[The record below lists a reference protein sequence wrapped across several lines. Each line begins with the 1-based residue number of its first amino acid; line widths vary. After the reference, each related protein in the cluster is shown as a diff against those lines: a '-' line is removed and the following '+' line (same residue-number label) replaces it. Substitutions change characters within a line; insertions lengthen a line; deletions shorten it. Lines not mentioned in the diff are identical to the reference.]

1 MFIET
6 AERLNSIN
14 KTPVLDLGWLSATI
28 IFGSLFLIFLFL
40 VYPSKAFLAVKKIK
54 TRSAVLI
61 LMVIFWL
68 PIFVEK
74 MLADW
79 QHIGRAG
86 QAMTATTAVK
96 SENNLCVMDTNDDL
110 MGSICL
116 LEPFVKEVK
125 KVVPAGVKVNIVSR
139 GFYGLY
145 LKYAFTSSYQ
155 ITSPELADYW
165 LIYSSEIG
173 YQLTTDN
180 ELLEVKG
187 EVKKN
192 LGRFQIVEIINKDMV
207 IIKRQ

>member
-1 MFIET
+1 MLIET

-14 KTPVLDLGWLSATI
+14 KTPVLDLGFLSATI

-40 VYPSKAFLAVKKIK
+40 VYPSKAFLALKNIK
-54 TRSAVLI
+54 TRSAVLG

-68 PIFVEK
+68 PIFIENI
-74 MLADW
+74 LADW
-79 QHIGRAG
+79 QHIAG
-86 QAMTATTAVK
+86 AGKVMTAPANAK
-96 SENNLCVMDTNDDL
+96 AENNLCVMDKNDDL
-110 MGSICL
+110 QGSICL

-125 KVVPAGVKVNIVSR
+125 KVVPAQAKVHIVSR

-145 LKYAFTSSYQ
+145 LQYAFASTYQ
-155 ITSPELADYW
+155 IISPELADYW

-180 ELLEVKG
+180 ELLEIKG
-187 EVKKN
+187 ETKKS
-192 LGRFQIVEIINKDMV
+192 LGRWQVVEIINKDMV